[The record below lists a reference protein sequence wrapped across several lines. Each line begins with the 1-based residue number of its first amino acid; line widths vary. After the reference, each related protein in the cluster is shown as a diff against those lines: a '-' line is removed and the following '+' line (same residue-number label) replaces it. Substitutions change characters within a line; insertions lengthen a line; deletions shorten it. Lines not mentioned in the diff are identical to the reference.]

1 MPRWTTALF
10 LLTAVSAVAQ
20 DAPPPAPAPDAV
32 PATAPAAPGPPPETV
47 TGPLRAELTGMAET
61 RRWFRDPPKT
71 GGESEVMLQMRL
83 CGDRLSDVARAGR
96 PLFDVAVDEA
106 GHSMLRPEGYTDRE
120 KTETFRIRSSPE
132 SLRERGLTM
141 SARLLAAS
149 RGAKT
154 ATLRGSMRIIRAAG
168 PSEDVVIESP
178 AVFRGKRVEHPRLAG
193 LDIEID
199 IVSNDKVPTI
209 PPGQFALAVLM
220 GKNMERV
227 KGLEFHDP
235 WLTRLRMNPRNMQTS
250 DGETVAVYTFPDPAT
265 LENSLMVVEVW
276 PQVEDFQLPIEL
288 KDIPLP

>member
-1 MPRWTTALF
+1 MPLILFSAAL
-10 LLTAVSAVAQ
+10 AVAQ
-20 DAPPPAPAPDAV
+20 DAPPPAPPAE
-32 PATAPAAPGPPPETV
+32 PATAVAPTEPGPPPETV

-61 RRWFRDPPKT
+61 RRWFREPPKT

-83 CGDRLSDVARAGR
+83 SGDRLSDIARAGR
-96 PLFDVAVDEA
+96 PLFDVAVDDT

-120 KTETFRIRSSPE
+120 KTETFRIRSTPE

-168 PSEDVVIESP
+168 PSEDVVIEGP
-178 AVFRGKRVEHPRLAG
+178 TAFRGKRVEHPRLAEM
-193 LDIEID
+193 DIEIV
-199 IVSNDKVPTI
+199 IVANEKVPTI
-209 PPGQFALAVLM
+209 PPGQFALAVQM

-235 WLTRLRMNPRNMQTS
+235 WLARLRMNPRNMQTS
-250 DGETVAVYTFPDPAT
+250 DGEAVAVYTFPDPAT

-276 PQVEDFQLPIEL
+276 PQVEDFLLPIEM